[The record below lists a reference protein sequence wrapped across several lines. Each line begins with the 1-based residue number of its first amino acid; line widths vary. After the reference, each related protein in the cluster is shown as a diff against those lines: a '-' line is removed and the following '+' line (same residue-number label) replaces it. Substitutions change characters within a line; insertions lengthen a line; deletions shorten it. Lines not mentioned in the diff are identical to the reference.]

1 MLVWTGIEA
10 IEHDNVIYLTN
21 IHTITGN
28 RLVLS
33 NMLEAAYE
41 ETCILKTDISSIL
54 LSYPE

>member
-33 NMLEAAYE
+33 NMPEAAYE
-41 ETCILKTDISSIL
+41 ETALDMNS
-54 LSYPE
+54 